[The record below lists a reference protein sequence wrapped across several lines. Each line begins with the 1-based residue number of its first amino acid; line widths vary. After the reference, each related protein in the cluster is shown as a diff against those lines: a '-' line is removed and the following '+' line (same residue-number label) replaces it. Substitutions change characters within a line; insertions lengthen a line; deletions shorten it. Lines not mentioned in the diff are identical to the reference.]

1 MRSNGIGALLALAR
15 DAKCCQASRRTAPTG
30 RRTSSFSDQ
39 PNILPLLHFP
49 NPWRS
54 SSPPHTLGRMVNR
67 PYVKGRAY
75 EWERVRVHRSRGALL
90 AVRTAGSRSP
100 WDIFAL
106 YSNRVV
112 LEQCKRVTETMPQE
126 RLHQE
131 REFLAGLRVPPWVE
145 TYLVVRSDRGL
156 TKVYPVHANGQD
168 VSPAAPPA
176 ERPATL
182 TEPSDQVPSSPP
194 HPSS

>member
-1 MRSNGIGALLALAR
+1 MPGFLLPYSLA
-15 DAKCCQASRRTAPTG
+15 
-30 RRTSSFSDQ
+30 
-39 PNILPLLHFP
+39 
-49 NPWRS
+49 
-54 SSPPHTLGRMVNR
+54 HTLPRMVNR

-75 EWERVRVHRSRGALL
+75 EWERVREHRNRGALL

-106 YSNRVV
+106 YQNRVV

-156 TKVYPVHANGQD
+156 TKVYPVHTNRQT
-168 VSPAAPPA
+168 PAPPP
-176 ERPATL
+176 EHPTIP
-182 TEPSDQVPSSPP
+182 TEPNDQPTPTSPHSTP
-194 HPSS
+194 